1 MRIGIIGAGIGGLAT
16 ALSLEAAGFRDIT
29 VHERTDA
36 IRGLG
41 VGLNLLPHAIRELT
55 ELGLR
60 DRIEALGVAPETL
73 VYVNRF
79 GQHIWSEPRG
89 LAAGYRWPQLS
100 VHRGRL
106 QLALRDAVVERLGDV
121 IRLDHRLLDVQGESD
136 GSETVRFATAGG
148 EITETYDLVI
158 GADGIHS
165 ALRAQRYPEEGAP
178 PWSGLTLWRGVAE
191 APALVDGR
199 TMIMA
204 GDGDQK
210 FVAYPLGAAENGRQ
224 RLNFI
229 AEQRGAG
236 PFESLRD
243 RADWNRTVDPAPI
256 AELFAD
262 WRFEGLDVPAI
273 IANAEEILEYPMV
286 DRDPLPQWTFGRTT
300 LVGDAAHAMYPNGS
314 NGGSQAILDARTL
327 AFHLG
332 TAVRAI
338 SDRGAGAATAGAA
351 AAEGAAE
358 GATEG
363 AVTSAA
369 EVAAI
374 DAALAAYEDARR
386 PAMTALLAGTRAT
399 GPERVMLLAAER
411 APRGFAHID
420 DVIPRAEREEIA
432 NAYKRAAGFDPSI
445 LNERA
450 SLSVGDPA

>member
-29 VHERTDA
+29 VHERTDE

-60 DRIEALGVAPETL
+60 DRVEALGIAPETL
-73 VYVNRF
+73 VYMNRF

-121 IRLDHRLLDVQGESD
+121 IRLGHRFVAAESGDD
-136 GSETVRFATAGG
+136 GSETVHFATADG
-148 EITETYDLVI
+148 EVAATYDLVI

-165 ALRAQRYPEEGAP
+165 ALRALRYPAEGAP
-178 PWSGLTLWRGVAE
+178 PWSGLTLWRGVSE
-191 APALVDGR
+191 APVLVDGR

-204 GDGDQK
+204 GDGEQK
-210 FVAYPLGAAENGRQ
+210 FVAYPLGAPENGRQ

-229 AEQRGAG
+229 AERRGIG
-236 PFESLRD
+236 HPD
-243 RADWNRTVDPAPI
+243 ADWNRSVDPGPI

-262 WRFEGLDVPAI
+262 WVFDGLDVPAI

-286 DRDPLPQWTFGRTT
+286 DRDALPQWTFGRTT

-332 TAVRAI
+332 TAVQR
-338 SDRGAGAATAGAA
+338 ATAQRMTTQ
-351 AAEGAAE
+351 
-358 GATEG
+358 GATAQRTTTQG
-363 AVTSAA
+363 ATAQGD
-369 EVAAI
+369 AI
-374 DAALAAYEDARR
+374 DAALADYEEARR

-411 APRGFAHID
+411 APQGFTRID

-445 LNERA
+445 LNERS
-450 SLSVGDPA
+450 SLSVGDRA

>member
-29 VHERTDA
+29 VHERTDE

-60 DRIEALGVAPETL
+60 DRVEALGVAPETL
-73 VYVNRF
+73 VYMNRF

-106 QLALRDAVVERLGDV
+106 QLTLRDAVLERLGDV
-121 IRLDHRLLDVQGESD
+121 IRLGHRLVGAQSGGD
-136 GSETVRFATAGG
+136 GSETVRFATADG
-148 EITETYDLVI
+148 EIAATYDLVI

-165 ALRAQRYPEEGAP
+165 ALRALRYPGEGAP

-191 APALVDGR
+191 APVLADGR
-199 TMIMA
+199 TMVMA

-210 FVAYPLGAAENGRQ
+210 FVAYPLGAPENGRQ

-229 AEQRGAG
+229 AERRGAG
-236 PFESLRD
+236 HPD
-243 RADWNRTVDPAPI
+243 ADWNRSVDPGPI
-256 AELFAD
+256 AALFRD
-262 WRFEGLDVPAI
+262 WSFEGLDVPAI
-273 IANAEEILEYPMV
+273 IVNAEEILEYPMV
-286 DRDPLPQWTFGRTT
+286 DRDALPQWTFGRTT

-327 AFHLG
+327 AFHVG
-332 TAVRAI
+332 TAVRTVAG
-338 SDRGAGAATAGAA
+338 GADGTTPAA
-351 AAEGAAE
+351 AAGSPAL
-358 GATEG
+358 G
-363 AVTSAA
+363 
-369 EVAAI
+369 AAI
-374 DAALAAYEDARR
+374 DEALAGYEEARR

-411 APRGFAHID
+411 APQGFARID

-432 NAYKRAAGFDPSI
+432 DAYKRAAGFDPSI

-450 SLSVGDPA
+450 SLSIGDPA

>member
-29 VHERTDA
+29 VHERTDE

-55 ELGLR
+55 ELGLHER
-60 DRIEALGVAPETL
+60 VEALGVAPETL
-73 VYVNRF
+73 VYMNRF

-89 LAAGYRWPQLS
+89 LGAGYRWPQLS

-121 IRLDHRLLDVQGESD
+121 IRLGHRLVGVQSEAD
-136 GSETVRFATAGG
+136 GSETVRFAADDG
-148 EITETYDLVI
+148 EVEARYDLVI

-165 ALRAQRYPEEGAP
+165 ALRALRYPHEGAP
-178 PWSGLTLWRGVAE
+178 PWSGLTLWRGVAD
-191 APALVDGR
+191 APVLVDGR

-204 GDGDQK
+204 GDGEQK
-210 FVAYPLGAAENGRQ
+210 FVAYPLGAPVDGRQ

-229 AEQRGAG
+229 AERRGAG
-236 PFESLRD
+236 PFESLRG
-243 RADWNRTVDPAPI
+243 RADWNRSVDPAPI
-256 AELFAD
+256 AALFSD
-262 WRFEGLDVPAI
+262 WVFDGLDVPAI
-273 IANAEEILEYPMV
+273 IANADEILEYPMV
-286 DRDPLPQWTFGRTT
+286 DRDALPQWTFGRTT

-332 TAVRAI
+332 TAV
-338 SDRGAGAATAGAA
+338 AADGGAA
-351 AAEGAAE
+351 ADG
-358 GATEG
+358 G
-363 AVTSAA
+363 S
-369 EVAAI
+369 AAI
-374 DAALAAYEDARR
+374 DAALAGYEQARR

-411 APRGFAHID
+411 APQGFARID

-450 SLSVGDPA
+450 SLTVGAPA

>member
-121 IRLDHRLLDVQGESD
+121 LRLDHRLLDVQSESD

-273 IANAEEILEYPMV
+273 IANAQEILEYPMV

-338 SDRGAGAATAGAA
+338 PDRGTAAGAGAAT
-351 AAEGAAE
+351 
-358 GATEG
+358 TEG
-363 AVTSAA
+363 AVTRAT
-369 EVAAI
+369 EGAAI

-411 APRGFAHID
+411 APHGFAHID

-445 LNERA
+445 LNERT

>member
-60 DRIEALGVAPETL
+60 DRVEALGVAPETL
-73 VYVNRF
+73 VYMNRF

-121 IRLDHRLLDVQGESD
+121 IRLGHRLVDVQGEDD
-136 GSETVRFATAGG
+136 GSETVRFATGDG
-148 EITETYDLVI
+148 ETTAAYDLVI

-165 ALRAQRYPEEGAP
+165 ALRALRYPAEGAP

-191 APALVDGR
+191 APVLVDGR

-204 GDGDQK
+204 GDGEQK
-210 FVAYPLGAAENGRQ
+210 FVAYPLGAPEGGRQ

-229 AEQRGAG
+229 AEKRGTG
-236 PFESLRD
+236 PFESLKD
-243 RADWNRTVDPAPI
+243 RADWNRAVDPGPI

-262 WRFEGLDVPAI
+262 WRFDGLDVPGI

-286 DRDPLPQWTFGRTT
+286 DRDALPQWTFGRTT

-332 TAVRAI
+332 TAVRAGA
-338 SDRGAGAATAGAA
+338 SGGAGDPAQG
-351 AAEGAAE
+351 
-358 GATEG
+358 
-363 AVTSAA
+363 
-369 EVAAI
+369 AAI
-374 DAALAAYEDARR
+374 DAALAAYEEARR

-411 APRGFAHID
+411 APQGFARID
-420 DVIPRAEREEIA
+420 DVIPRSEREEIA
-432 NAYKRAAGFDPSI
+432 NAYKRAAGFAPSI

>member
-29 VHERTDA
+29 VHERTDE

-60 DRIEALGVAPETL
+60 ERVEALGVAPETL
-73 VYVNRF
+73 VYMNRF

-89 LAAGYRWPQLS
+89 LGAGYRWPQLS

-121 IRLDHRLLDVQGESD
+121 IRLGHRLVGAQSEAD
-136 GSETVRFATAGG
+136 GSETVRFAADDD
-148 EITETYDLVI
+148 EIEARYDLVI
-158 GADGIHS
+158 GGDGIHS
-165 ALRAQRYPEEGAP
+165 ALRALRYPQEGAP
-178 PWSGLTLWRGVAE
+178 PWSGLTLWRGVAD
-191 APALVDGR
+191 APVLVDGR

-204 GDGDQK
+204 GDGEQK
-210 FVAYPLGAAENGRQ
+210 FVAYPLGAPVDGRQ

-229 AEQRGAG
+229 AERRGAG

-243 RADWNRTVDPAPI
+243 RADWNRSVDPAPI
-256 AELFAD
+256 AALFSD
-262 WRFEGLDVPAI
+262 WVFDGLDVPAI
-273 IANAEEILEYPMV
+273 IANADEILEYPMV
-286 DRDPLPQWTFGRTT
+286 DRDALPQWTFGRTT

-332 TAVRAI
+332 TAV
-338 SDRGAGAATAGAA
+338 AADG
-351 AAEGAAE
+351 GL
-358 GATEG
+358 
-363 AVTSAA
+363 
-369 EVAAI
+369 AAI
-374 DAALAAYEDARR
+374 DTALAGYEQARR

-411 APRGFAHID
+411 APQGFARID

-450 SLSVGDPA
+450 SLSVGASA